1 MNKDLRVLMTYI
13 AHNQMDK
20 ARDFVKKF
28 CESNEVKSD
37 YGYCNM
43 LLSQL
48 RRSGG
53 YLMEL
58 PPDIKNLLFKEDVSG
73 TFLPERYYVSEREA
87 ALTERILRKNRS
99 AQRLSS
105 AGINY
110 LNATL
115 LYGESGTGKTQ
126 FGRYLAYTMGVPF
139 CYFNLSR
146 TIDSLMGGTSKNLS
160 KVFDYVKSTPCVFMI
175 DELDAVSSNR
185 STCDGSS
192 AGSEM
197 NRTTISLM
205 QNLDQLSSDVVL
217 LSATNRPELIDD
229 AVKRRFSIKHEVQ
242 VFSPEE
248 LLQMSEHFLADVKAH
263 ADFRVEYD
271 REELFR
277 YCASGVKQ
285 SEVIDTLTEAL
296 AAAIEKDAVMVFPQH
311 TACSR

>member
-1 MNKDLRVLMTYI
+1 MNSNLRSLMTFV
-13 AHNQMDK
+13 ANNQMDK

-58 PPDIKNLLFKEDVSG
+58 PPDIQSLLFKEDVSG
-73 TFLPERYYVSEREA
+73 IFIPERYYVSEREA

-99 AQRLSS
+99 AQRLAN

-146 TIDSLMGGTSKNLS
+146 TVDSLMGGTSKNLN
-160 KVFDYVKSTPCVFMI
+160 KVFNYIKGTPCVFMI

-185 STCDGSS
+185 ASSDSTS
-192 AGSEM
+192 ASGEM
-197 NRTTISLM
+197 NRITISLM

-217 LSATNRPELIDD
+217 LAATNRPELIDD
-229 AVKRRFSIKHEVQ
+229 AVKRRFSIRHEVQ
-242 VFSPEE
+242 VLSPEE

-271 REELFR
+271 REELVR
-277 YCASGVKQ
+277 YCGSGVKQ
-285 SEVIDTLTEAL
+285 SEVIDMLTESL
-296 AAAIEKDAVMVFPQH
+296 AEAVEKDTAMHFPD
-311 TACSR
+311 

>member
-1 MNKDLRVLMTYI
+1 MNSNLRSLMSFV
-13 AHNQMDK
+13 ADNQMDK

-58 PPDIKNLLFKEDVSG
+58 PSDIQNLLFKEDVSV
-73 TFLPERYYVSEREA
+73 TFIPERYYVSEREA
-87 ALTERILRKNRS
+87 SLTERILCKNRS
-99 AQRLSS
+99 AQRLGN

-146 TIDSLMGGTSKNLS
+146 TVDSLMGGTSKNLN
-160 KVFDYVKSTPCVFMI
+160 KVFNYIKGTPCVFMI

-185 STCDGSS
+185 ARSDSTS
-192 AGSEM
+192 ASGEM

-217 LSATNRPELIDD
+217 LAATNRPELIDD
-229 AVKRRFSIKHEVQ
+229 AVKRRFPIWHEVQ
-242 VFSPEE
+242 VLSPDE
-248 LLQMSEHFLADVKAH
+248 LLQMSEHFLADVRAH
-263 ADFRVEYD
+263 ADFHVEYD
-271 REELFR
+271 RGELVR
-277 YCASGVKQ
+277 YCGSGVKQ
-285 SEVIDTLTEAL
+285 SEVIDMLTESL
-296 AAAIEKDAVMVFPQH
+296 AEAVEKDTAMHFPD
-311 TACSR
+311 

>member
-1 MNKDLRVLMTYI
+1 MNSNLRSLMSFV
-13 AHNQMDK
+13 ADNQMDK

-43 LLSQL
+43 LLNRL

-58 PPDIKNLLFKEDVSG
+58 PSDIQNLLFKEDVSG
-73 TFLPERYYVSEREA
+73 TFIPERYYVSEREA
-87 ALTERILRKNRS
+87 SLTERILCKNRS
-99 AQRLSS
+99 AQRLGN

-146 TIDSLMGGTSKNLS
+146 TVDSLMGGTSKNLN
-160 KVFDYVKSTPCVFMI
+160 KVFNYIKGTPCVFMI

-185 STCDGSS
+185 ARSDSTS
-192 AGSEM
+192 ASGEM

-205 QNLDQLSSDVVL
+205 QNPDQLSSDVVL
-217 LSATNRPELIDD
+217 LAATNRPELIDD
-229 AVKRRFSIKHEVQ
+229 AVKRRFPIWHEVQ
-242 VFSPEE
+242 VLSPDE
-248 LLQMSEHFLADVKAH
+248 LLQMSEHFLADVRAH
-263 ADFRVEYD
+263 ADFHVEYD
-271 REELFR
+271 RGELVR
-277 YCASGVKQ
+277 YCGSGVKQ
-285 SEVIDTLTEAL
+285 SEVIDMLTESL
-296 AAAIEKDAVMVFPQH
+296 AEAVEKDTAMHFPD
-311 TACSR
+311 

>member
-1 MNKDLRVLMTYI
+1 MNSNLRSLMSFV
-13 AHNQMDK
+13 ADNQMDK

-43 LLSQL
+43 LLNRL

-58 PPDIKNLLFKEDVSG
+58 PSDIQNLLFKEDVSG
-73 TFLPERYYVSEREA
+73 TFIPERYYVSEREA
-87 ALTERILRKNRS
+87 SLTERILCKNRS
-99 AQRLSS
+99 AQRLGN

-146 TIDSLMGGTSKNLS
+146 TVDSLMGGTSKNLN
-160 KVFDYVKSTPCVFMI
+160 KVFNYIKGTPCVFMI

-185 STCDGSS
+185 ARSDSTS
-192 AGSEM
+192 ASGEM

-217 LSATNRPELIDD
+217 LAATNRPELIDD
-229 AVKRRFSIKHEVQ
+229 AVKRRFPIWHEVQ
-242 VFSPEE
+242 VLSPDE
-248 LLQMSEHFLADVKAH
+248 LLQMSENFLADVRAH
-263 ADFRVEYD
+263 ADFHVEYD
-271 REELFR
+271 RGELVR
-277 YCASGVKQ
+277 YCGSGVKQ
-285 SEVIDTLTEAL
+285 SEVIDTLVESLAEA
-296 AAAIEKDAVMVFPQH
+296 AEKDAAMIFPD
-311 TACSR
+311 

>member
-1 MNKDLRVLMTYI
+1 MNSNLRSLMSFV
-13 AHNQMDK
+13 ADNQMDK

-43 LLSQL
+43 LLNRL

-58 PPDIKNLLFKEDVSG
+58 PSDIQNLLFKEDVSV
-73 TFLPERYYVSEREA
+73 TFIPERYYVSEREA
-87 ALTERILRKNRS
+87 SLTERILCKNRS
-99 AQRLSS
+99 AQRLGN

-139 CYFNLSR
+139 CYFNLFR
-146 TIDSLMGGTSKNLS
+146 TVDSLMGGTSKNLN
-160 KVFDYVKSTPCVFMI
+160 KVFNYIKGTPCVFMI

-185 STCDGSS
+185 ARSDSTS
-192 AGSEM
+192 ASGEM

-217 LSATNRPELIDD
+217 LAATNRPELIDD
-229 AVKRRFSIKHEVQ
+229 AVKRRFPIWHEVQ
-242 VFSPEE
+242 VLSPDE
-248 LLQMSEHFLADVKAH
+248 LLQMSEHFLADVRAH
-263 ADFRVEYD
+263 ADFHVEYD
-271 REELFR
+271 RGELVR
-277 YCASGVKQ
+277 YCGSGVKQ
-285 SEVIDTLTEAL
+285 SEVIDMLTESL
-296 AAAIEKDAVMVFPQH
+296 AEAVEKDTAMHFPD
-311 TACSR
+311 

>member
-1 MNKDLRVLMTYI
+1 MNSNLRSLMSFV
-13 AHNQMDK
+13 ADNQMDK

-43 LLSQL
+43 LLNRL

-53 YLMEL
+53 CLMEL
-58 PPDIKNLLFKEDVSG
+58 PSDIQNLLFKEDVSG
-73 TFLPERYYVSEREA
+73 TFFPERYYVSEREA
-87 ALTERILRKNRS
+87 SLTERILCKNRS
-99 AQRLSS
+99 AQRLGN

-146 TIDSLMGGTSKNLS
+146 TVDSLMGGTSKNLN
-160 KVFDYVKSTPCVFMI
+160 KVFNYIKGTPCVFMI

-185 STCDGSS
+185 ARSDSTS
-192 AGSEM
+192 ASGEM

-217 LSATNRPELIDD
+217 LAATNRPELIDD
-229 AVKRRFSIKHEVQ
+229 AVKRRFPIWHEVQ
-242 VFSPEE
+242 VLSPDE
-248 LLQMSEHFLADVKAH
+248 LLQMSEHFLADVRAH
-263 ADFRVEYD
+263 ADFHVEYD
-271 REELFR
+271 KGELVR
-277 YCASGVKQ
+277 YCGSGVKQ
-285 SEVIDTLTEAL
+285 SEVIDMLTESL
-296 AAAIEKDAVMVFPQH
+296 AEAVEKDTAMHFPD
-311 TACSR
+311 

>member
-1 MNKDLRVLMTYI
+1 MNSNLRSLMSFV
-13 AHNQMDK
+13 ADNQMDK

-28 CESNEVKSD
+28 CKSNEVKSD

-58 PPDIKNLLFKEDVSG
+58 PSDIQNLLFKEDVSG
-73 TFLPERYYVSEREA
+73 TFIPERYYVSEREA
-87 ALTERILRKNRS
+87 SLTERILCKNRS
-99 AQRLSS
+99 AQRLGN

-146 TIDSLMGGTSKNLS
+146 TVDSLMGGTSKNLN
-160 KVFDYVKSTPCVFMI
+160 KVFNYIKGTPCVFMI

-185 STCDGSS
+185 ARSDSTS
-192 AGSEM
+192 ASGEM

-217 LSATNRPELIDD
+217 LAATNRPELIDD
-229 AVKRRFSIKHEVQ
+229 AVKRRFPIWHEVQ
-242 VFSPEE
+242 VLSPDE
-248 LLQMSEHFLADVKAH
+248 LLQMSEHFLADVRAH
-263 ADFRVEYD
+263 ADFHVEYD
-271 REELFR
+271 RGELVR
-277 YCASGVKQ
+277 YCGSGVKQ
-285 SEVIDTLTEAL
+285 SEVIDMLTESL
-296 AAAIEKDAVMVFPQH
+296 AEAVEKDTAMHFPD
-311 TACSR
+311 

>member
-1 MNKDLRVLMTYI
+1 MNSNLRSLMSFV
-13 AHNQMDK
+13 ADNQMDK

-43 LLSQL
+43 LLNRL

-58 PPDIKNLLFKEDVSG
+58 PSDIQNLLFKEDVSV
-73 TFLPERYYVSEREA
+73 TFIPERYYVSEREA
-87 ALTERILRKNRS
+87 SLTERILCKNRS
-99 AQRLSS
+99 AQRLGN

-146 TIDSLMGGTSKNLS
+146 TVDSLMGGTSKNLN
-160 KVFDYVKSTPCVFMI
+160 KVFNYIKGTPCVFMI

-185 STCDGSS
+185 ARSDSTS
-192 AGSEM
+192 ASGEM

-217 LSATNRPELIDD
+217 LAATNRPELIDD
-229 AVKRRFSIKHEVQ
+229 AVKRRFPIWHEVQ
-242 VFSPEE
+242 VLSPDE
-248 LLQMSEHFLADVKAH
+248 LLQMSEHFLADVRAH
-263 ADFRVEYD
+263 ADFHVEYD
-271 REELFR
+271 RGELVR
-277 YCASGVKQ
+277 YCGSGVKQ
-285 SEVIDTLTEAL
+285 SEVIDMLTESL
-296 AAAIEKDAVMVFPQH
+296 AEAVEKDTAMHFPD
-311 TACSR
+311 

>member
-1 MNKDLRVLMTYI
+1 MSFVAD
-13 AHNQMDK
+13 NQMDK

-43 LLSQL
+43 LLNRL

-58 PPDIKNLLFKEDVSG
+58 PSDIQNLLFKEDVSG
-73 TFLPERYYVSEREA
+73 TFIPERYYVSEREA
-87 ALTERILRKNRS
+87 SLTERILCKNRS
-99 AQRLSS
+99 AQRLGN

-146 TIDSLMGGTSKNLS
+146 TVDSLMGGTSKNLN
-160 KVFDYVKSTPCVFMI
+160 KVFNYIKGTPCVFMI

-185 STCDGSS
+185 ARSDSTS
-192 AGSEM
+192 ASGEM

-217 LSATNRPELIDD
+217 LAATNRPELIDD
-229 AVKRRFSIKHEVQ
+229 AVKRRFPIWHEVQ
-242 VFSPEE
+242 VLSPDE
-248 LLQMSEHFLADVKAH
+248 LLQMSEHFLADVRAH
-263 ADFRVEYD
+263 ADFHVEYD
-271 REELFR
+271 KGELVR
-277 YCASGVKQ
+277 YCGSGVKQ
-285 SEVIDTLTEAL
+285 SEVIDMLTESL
-296 AAAIEKDAVMVFPQH
+296 AEAVEKD
-311 TACSR
+311 TAMHFSD

>member
-1 MNKDLRVLMTYI
+1 MNSNLRSLMSFV
-13 AHNQMDK
+13 ADNQMDK

-37 YGYCNM
+37 FGYCNM
-43 LLSQL
+43 LLNRL

-58 PPDIKNLLFKEDVSG
+58 PSDIQNLLFKEDVSG
-73 TFLPERYYVSEREA
+73 TFIPERYYVSEREA
-87 ALTERILRKNRS
+87 SLTERILCKNRS
-99 AQRLSS
+99 AQRLGN

-146 TIDSLMGGTSKNLS
+146 TVDSLMGGTSKNLN
-160 KVFDYVKSTPCVFMI
+160 KVFNYIKGTPCVFMI

-185 STCDGSS
+185 ARSDSTS
-192 AGSEM
+192 ASGEM

-217 LSATNRPELIDD
+217 LAATNRPELIDD
-229 AVKRRFSIKHEVQ
+229 AVKRRFPIWHEVQ
-242 VFSPEE
+242 VLSPDE
-248 LLQMSEHFLADVKAH
+248 LLQMSEHFLADVRAH
-263 ADFRVEYD
+263 ADFHVEYD
-271 REELFR
+271 KGELVR
-277 YCASGVKQ
+277 YCGSGVKQ
-285 SEVIDTLTEAL
+285 SEVIDMLTESL
-296 AAAIEKDAVMVFPQH
+296 AEAVEKDTAMHFPD
-311 TACSR
+311 

>member
-1 MNKDLRVLMTYI
+1 MNRDLRSLMAFI
-13 AHNQMDK
+13 AYNQMDK

-58 PPDIKNLLFKEDVSG
+58 PPDIQNLLYKEDVSG
-73 TFLPERYYVSEREA
+73 TFIPERYYVSEREA

-99 AQRLSS
+99 AQRLGN

-146 TIDSLMGGTSKNLS
+146 TVDSLMGGTSKNLN
-160 KVFDYVKSTPCVFMI
+160 KVFNYIKGIPCVFMI

-185 STCDGSS
+185 ARSDSTS
-192 AGSEM
+192 ASGEM

-217 LSATNRPELIDD
+217 LAATNRPELIDD
-229 AVKRRFSIKHEVQ
+229 AVKRRFPIRHEVQ
-242 VFSPEE
+242 VLSPDE
-248 LLQMSEHFLADVKAH
+248 LLQMSEHFLADVRAH
-263 ADFRVEYD
+263 ADFHVEYD
-271 REELFR
+271 RGELVR
-277 YCASGVKQ
+277 YCGSGVKQ
-285 SEVIDTLTEAL
+285 SEVIDMLTESL
-296 AAAIEKDAVMVFPQH
+296 AEAVEKDTAMHFPD
-311 TACSR
+311 

>member
-1 MNKDLRVLMTYI
+1 MNSNLRSLMSFV
-13 AHNQMDK
+13 ADNQMDK

-37 YGYCNM
+37 YGYCNK
-43 LLSQL
+43 LLNRL

-58 PPDIKNLLFKEDVSG
+58 PSDIQNLLFKEDVSG
-73 TFLPERYYVSEREA
+73 TFIPERYYVSEREA
-87 ALTERILRKNRS
+87 SLTERILCKNRS
-99 AQRLSS
+99 AQRLGN

-146 TIDSLMGGTSKNLS
+146 TVDSLMGGTSKNLN
-160 KVFDYVKSTPCVFMI
+160 KVFNYIKGTPCVFMI

-185 STCDGSS
+185 ARSDSTS
-192 AGSEM
+192 ASGEM

-217 LSATNRPELIDD
+217 LAATNRPELIDD
-229 AVKRRFSIKHEVQ
+229 AVKRRFPIWHEVQ
-242 VFSPEE
+242 VLSPDE
-248 LLQMSEHFLADVKAH
+248 LLQMSENFLADVRAH
-263 ADFRVEYD
+263 ADFHVEYD
-271 REELFR
+271 RGELVR
-277 YCASGVKQ
+277 YCGSGVKQ
-285 SEVIDTLTEAL
+285 SEVIDTLVESLAEAV
-296 AAAIEKDAVMVFPQH
+296 EKDAAMIFPD
-311 TACSR
+311 

>member
-1 MNKDLRVLMTYI
+1 MNSNLRSLMSFV
-13 AHNQMDK
+13 ADNQMDK

-43 LLSQL
+43 LLNRL

-58 PPDIKNLLFKEDVSG
+58 PSDIQNLLFKEDVSG
-73 TFLPERYYVSEREA
+73 TFIPERYYVSEREA
-87 ALTERILRKNRS
+87 SLTERILCKNRS
-99 AQRLSS
+99 AQRLGN

-126 FGRYLAYTMGVPF
+126 FGRYLAYTMGVSF

-146 TIDSLMGGTSKNLS
+146 TVDSLMGGTSKNLN
-160 KVFDYVKSTPCVFMI
+160 KVFNYIKGTPCVFMI

-185 STCDGSS
+185 ARSDSTS
-192 AGSEM
+192 ASGEM

-217 LSATNRPELIDD
+217 LAATNRPELIDD
-229 AVKRRFSIKHEVQ
+229 AVKRRFPIWHEVQ
-242 VFSPEE
+242 VLSPDE
-248 LLQMSEHFLADVKAH
+248 LLQMSEHFLADVRAH
-263 ADFRVEYD
+263 ADFHVEYD
-271 REELFR
+271 KGELVR
-277 YCASGVKQ
+277 YCGSGVKQ
-285 SEVIDTLTEAL
+285 SEVIDMLTESL
-296 AAAIEKDAVMVFPQH
+296 AEAVEKDTAMHFPD
-311 TACSR
+311 

>member
-1 MNKDLRVLMTYI
+1 MNSNLRSLMSFV
-13 AHNQMDK
+13 ADNQMDK

-43 LLSQL
+43 LLNRL

-58 PPDIKNLLFKEDVSG
+58 PSDIQNLLFKEDVSG
-73 TFLPERYYVSEREA
+73 TFIPERYYVSEREA

-99 AQRLSS
+99 AQRLAN

-146 TIDSLMGGTSKNLS
+146 TVDSLMGDTSKNLN
-160 KVFDYVKSTPCVFMI
+160 KVFNYIKGTPCVFMI

-185 STCDGSS
+185 ARSDSTS
-192 AGSEM
+192 ASGEM

-217 LSATNRPELIDD
+217 LAATNRPELIDD
-229 AVKRRFSIKHEVQ
+229 TVKRRFSIRHEVQ
-242 VFSPEE
+242 VLSPEE

-271 REELFR
+271 REELVR

-285 SEVIDTLTEAL
+285 SEVIDMLTESL
-296 AAAIEKDAVMVFPQH
+296 AEAVEKDTAMHFPD
-311 TACSR
+311 

>member
-1 MNKDLRVLMTYI
+1 MNRDLRSLMAFI
-13 AHNQMDK
+13 AYNQMDK

-58 PPDIKNLLFKEDVSG
+58 PSDIQNLLFKEDVSV
-73 TFLPERYYVSEREA
+73 TFIPERYYVSEREA

-99 AQRLSS
+99 AQRLGN

-146 TIDSLMGGTSKNLS
+146 TVDSLMGGTSKNLN
-160 KVFDYVKSTPCVFMI
+160 KVFNYIKGTPCVFMI

-185 STCDGSS
+185 ARSDSTS
-192 AGSEM
+192 ASGEM

-217 LSATNRPELIDD
+217 LAATNRPELIDD
-229 AVKRRFSIKHEVQ
+229 AVKRRFPIWHEVQ
-242 VFSPEE
+242 VLSPDE
-248 LLQMSEHFLADVKAH
+248 LLQMSEHFLADVRAH
-263 ADFRVEYD
+263 ADFHVEYD
-271 REELFR
+271 RGELVR
-277 YCASGVKQ
+277 YCGSGVKQ
-285 SEVIDTLTEAL
+285 SEVIDMLTESL
-296 AAAIEKDAVMVFPQH
+296 AEAVEKDTAMHFPD
-311 TACSR
+311 

>member
-1 MNKDLRVLMTYI
+1 MNSNLRSLMSFV
-13 AHNQMDK
+13 ADNQMDK

-43 LLSQL
+43 LLNRL

-58 PPDIKNLLFKEDVSG
+58 PSDIQNLLFKEDVSG
-73 TFLPERYYVSEREA
+73 TFIPERYYVSEREA
-87 ALTERILRKNRS
+87 SLTERILCKNRS
-99 AQRLSS
+99 AQRLGN

-146 TIDSLMGGTSKNLS
+146 TVDSLMGGTSKNLN
-160 KVFDYVKSTPCVFMI
+160 KVFNYIKGTPCVFMI

-185 STCDGSS
+185 ARSDSTS
-192 AGSEM
+192 ASGEM

-217 LSATNRPELIDD
+217 LAATNRPELIDD
-229 AVKRRFSIKHEVQ
+229 AVKRRFPIWHEVQ
-242 VFSPEE
+242 VLSPDE
-248 LLQMSEHFLADVKAH
+248 LLQMSEHFLADVRAH
-263 ADFRVEYD
+263 ADFHVEYD
-271 REELFR
+271 RGELVR
-277 YCASGVKQ
+277 YCGSGVKQ
-285 SEVIDTLTEAL
+285 SEVIDMLVESLAEAV
-296 AAAIEKDAVMVFPQH
+296 EKDAAMIFPD
-311 TACSR
+311 

>member
-1 MNKDLRVLMTYI
+1 MNSNLRSLMSFV
-13 AHNQMDK
+13 ADNQMDK

-43 LLSQL
+43 LLNRL

-58 PPDIKNLLFKEDVSG
+58 PSDIQNLLFKEDVSG
-73 TFLPERYYVSEREA
+73 TFIPERYYVSEREA
-87 ALTERILRKNRS
+87 SLTERILCKKRS
-99 AQRLSS
+99 AQRLGN

-146 TIDSLMGGTSKNLS
+146 TVDSLMGGTSKNLN
-160 KVFDYVKSTPCVFMI
+160 KVFNYIKGTPCVFMI

-185 STCDGSS
+185 ARSDSTS
-192 AGSEM
+192 ASGEM

-217 LSATNRPELIDD
+217 LAATNRPELIDD
-229 AVKRRFSIKHEVQ
+229 AVKRRFPIWHEVQ
-242 VFSPEE
+242 VLSPDE
-248 LLQMSEHFLADVKAH
+248 LLQMSEHFLADVRAH
-263 ADFRVEYD
+263 ADFHVEYD
-271 REELFR
+271 KGELVR
-277 YCASGVKQ
+277 YCGSGVKQ
-285 SEVIDTLTEAL
+285 SEVIDMLTESL
-296 AAAIEKDAVMVFPQH
+296 AEAVEKDTAMHFPD
-311 TACSR
+311 

>member
-1 MNKDLRVLMTYI
+1 MNSNLRSLMSFV
-13 AHNQMDK
+13 ADNQMDK

-43 LLSQL
+43 LLNRL

-58 PPDIKNLLFKEDVSG
+58 PPDIQSLLFKEDVSG
-73 TFLPERYYVSEREA
+73 TFIPERYYVSEREA

-99 AQRLSS
+99 AQRLAN

-126 FGRYLAYTMGVPF
+126 FGRYLAYTMHVPF

-146 TIDSLMGGTSKNLS
+146 TVDSLMGGTSKNLN
-160 KVFDYVKSTPCVFMI
+160 KVFNYIKGTPCVFMI

-185 STCDGSS
+185 ASSDSTS
-192 AGSEM
+192 ASGEM
-197 NRTTISLM
+197 NRITISLM

-217 LSATNRPELIDD
+217 LAATNRPELIDD
-229 AVKRRFSIKHEVQ
+229 AVKRRFSIRHEVQ
-242 VFSPEE
+242 VLSPDE

-271 REELFR
+271 REELVR
-277 YCASGVKQ
+277 YCGSGVKQ
-285 SEVIDTLTEAL
+285 SEVIDMLTESL
-296 AAAIEKDAVMVFPQH
+296 AEAVEKD
-311 TACSR
+311 TAMHFSD

>member
-1 MNKDLRVLMTYI
+1 MNSNLRSLMTFI
-13 AHNQMDK
+13 AYNQMDK
-20 ARDFVKKF
+20 ARDFVKKY
-28 CESNEVKSD
+28 CEANEVKSD
-37 YGYCNM
+37 YGYCNV

-58 PPDIKNLLFKEDVSG
+58 PPDIQNLLFKEDVSG
-73 TFLPERYYVSEREA
+73 TFIPERYYVSEREA
-87 ALTERILRKNRS
+87 VLTERILRKNRS
-99 AQRLSS
+99 AQRLSN

-146 TIDSLMGGTSKNLS
+146 TVDSLMGGSSKNLN
-160 KVFDYVKSTPCVFMI
+160 KVFNYIKGIPCVFMI
-175 DELDAVSSNR
+175 DELDAISSNR
-185 STCDGSS
+185 ASS
-192 AGSEM
+192 ASTSASSEM

-217 LSATNRPELIDD
+217 LAATNRPELVDD
-229 AVKRRFSIKHEVQ
+229 AVKRRFSIRHELK
-242 VFSPEE
+242 VFSPDE
-248 LLQMSEHFLADVKAH
+248 LLCMAEQFLADVKAH

-271 REELFR
+271 REALSR
-277 YCASGVKQ
+277 ACASGMKQ
-285 SEVIDTLTEAL
+285 SEVIDMLTESLAEAL
-296 AAAIEKDAVMVFPQH
+296 EKDAAMFFPQ
-311 TACSR
+311 

>member
-1 MNKDLRVLMTYI
+1 MNSNLRSLMSFV
-13 AHNQMDK
+13 ADNQMDK

-43 LLSQL
+43 LLNRL

-58 PPDIKNLLFKEDVSG
+58 PSDIQNLLFKEDVSG
-73 TFLPERYYVSEREA
+73 TFIPERYYVSEREA
-87 ALTERILRKNRS
+87 SLTERILCKNRS
-99 AQRLSS
+99 AQRLGN

-146 TIDSLMGGTSKNLS
+146 TVDSLMGGTSKNLN
-160 KVFDYVKSTPCVFMI
+160 KVFNYIKGTPCVFMI

-185 STCDGSS
+185 ARSDSTS
-192 AGSEM
+192 ASGEM

-217 LSATNRPELIDD
+217 LAATNRPELIDD
-229 AVKRRFSIKHEVQ
+229 AVKRRFPIWHEVQ
-242 VFSPEE
+242 VLSPDE
-248 LLQMSEHFLADVKAH
+248 LLQMSEHFLADVRAH
-263 ADFRVEYD
+263 ADFHVEYD
-271 REELFR
+271 KGDLVR
-277 YCASGVKQ
+277 YCGSGVKQ
-285 SEVIDTLTEAL
+285 SEVIDMLTESL
-296 AAAIEKDAVMVFPQH
+296 AEAVEKDTAMHFPD
-311 TACSR
+311 

>member
-1 MNKDLRVLMTYI
+1 MNSNLRSLMTFI
-13 AHNQMDK
+13 AYNQMDK
-20 ARDFVKKF
+20 ARDFVKKY
-28 CESNEVKSD
+28 CEANEVKSD
-37 YGYCNM
+37 YGYCNV

-58 PPDIKNLLFKEDVSG
+58 PPDIQNLLFNEDVSG
-73 TFLPERYYVSEREA
+73 TFIPERYYVSEREA
-87 ALTERILRKNRS
+87 VLTERILRKNRS
-99 AQRLSS
+99 AQRLSN

-146 TIDSLMGGTSKNLS
+146 TVDSLMGGSSKNLN
-160 KVFDYVKSTPCVFMI
+160 KVFNYIKGIPCVFMI
-175 DELDAVSSNR
+175 DELDAISSNR
-185 STCDGSS
+185 ASSDSTS
-192 AGSEM
+192 ASSEM

-217 LSATNRPELIDD
+217 LAATNRPELVDD
-229 AVKRRFSIKHEVQ
+229 AVKRRFSIRHELK
-242 VFSPEE
+242 VFSPDE
-248 LLQMSEHFLADVKAH
+248 LLCMAEQFLADVKAH

-271 REELFR
+271 REALSR
-277 YCASGVKQ
+277 ACASGMKQ
-285 SEVIDTLTEAL
+285 SEVIDMLTESL
-296 AAAIEKDAVMVFPQH
+296 AEAVEKDAAMFFPQ
-311 TACSR
+311 

>member
-1 MNKDLRVLMTYI
+1 MSFVAD
-13 AHNQMDK
+13 NQMDK

-43 LLSQL
+43 LLNRL

-58 PPDIKNLLFKEDVSG
+58 PSDIQNLLFKEDVSG
-73 TFLPERYYVSEREA
+73 TFIPERYYVSEREA
-87 ALTERILRKNRS
+87 SLTERILCKNRS
-99 AQRLSS
+99 AQRLGN

-146 TIDSLMGGTSKNLS
+146 TVDSLMGGTSKNLN
-160 KVFDYVKSTPCVFMI
+160 KVFNYIKGTPCVFMI

-185 STCDGSS
+185 ARSDSTS
-192 AGSEM
+192 ASGEM

-217 LSATNRPELIDD
+217 LAATNRPELIDD
-229 AVKRRFSIKHEVQ
+229 AVKRRFPIWHEVQ
-242 VFSPEE
+242 VLSPDE
-248 LLQMSEHFLADVKAH
+248 LLQMSEHFLADVRAH
-263 ADFRVEYD
+263 ADFHVEYD
-271 REELFR
+271 KGELVR
-277 YCASGVKQ
+277 YCGSGVKQ
-285 SEVIDTLTEAL
+285 SEVIDMLTESL
-296 AAAIEKDAVMVFPQH
+296 AEAVEKDTAMHFPD
-311 TACSR
+311 

>member
-1 MNKDLRVLMTYI
+1 MNSNLRSLMSFV
-13 AHNQMDK
+13 ADNQMDY

-43 LLSQL
+43 LLNRL

-58 PPDIKNLLFKEDVSG
+58 PSDIQNLLFKEDVSG
-73 TFLPERYYVSEREA
+73 TFIPERYYVSEREA
-87 ALTERILRKNRS
+87 VLTERILRKNRS
-99 AQRLSS
+99 AQRLGN

-146 TIDSLMGGTSKNLS
+146 TVDSLMGGTSKNLN
-160 KVFDYVKSTPCVFMI
+160 KVFNYIKGTPCVFMI

-185 STCDGSS
+185 ARSDSTS
-192 AGSEM
+192 ASGEM

-217 LSATNRPELIDD
+217 LAATNRPELIDD
-229 AVKRRFSIKHEVQ
+229 AVKRRFPIWHEVQ
-242 VFSPEE
+242 VLSPDE
-248 LLQMSEHFLADVKAH
+248 LLQMSEHFLADVRAH
-263 ADFRVEYD
+263 ADFHVEYD
-271 REELFR
+271 RGELVR
-277 YCASGVKQ
+277 YCGSGVKQ
-285 SEVIDTLTEAL
+285 SEVIDMLTESL
-296 AAAIEKDAVMVFPQH
+296 AEAVEKDTAMHFPD
-311 TACSR
+311 

>member
-1 MNKDLRVLMTYI
+1 MNRDLRSLMAFI
-13 AHNQMDK
+13 AYNQMDK

-58 PPDIKNLLFKEDVSG
+58 PPDIQNLLYKEDVSG
-73 TFLPERYYVSEREA
+73 TFIPERYYVSEREA

-99 AQRLSS
+99 AQRLGN

-146 TIDSLMGGTSKNLS
+146 TVDSLMGGTSKNLN
-160 KVFDYVKSTPCVFMI
+160 KVFNYIKGTPCVFMI

-185 STCDGSS
+185 ARSDSTS
-192 AGSEM
+192 ASGEM

-205 QNLDQLSSDVVL
+205 QNMDQLSSDVVL
-217 LSATNRPELIDD
+217 LAATNRPEMVDD

-242 VFSPEE
+242 VFTPEE
-248 LLQMSEHFLADVKAH
+248 LLQMSEHFLADVKTH

-271 REELFR
+271 RGDLVR

-285 SEVIDTLTEAL
+285 SEVIDMLTESL
-296 AAAIEKDAVMVFPQH
+296 AEAVEKDAAMIFPD
-311 TACSR
+311 

>member
-1 MNKDLRVLMTYI
+1 MNANLRSLMTFI
-13 AHNQMDK
+13 AYGQIDK
-20 ARDFVKKF
+20 ARDFVKKY
-28 CESNEVKSD
+28 CETNEVKSD
-37 YGYCNM
+37 YGACNM
-43 LLSQL
+43 LLSEL

-58 PPDIKNLLFKEDVSG
+58 PPDIQNLLFKEDISG
-73 TFLPERYYVSEREA
+73 TFIPERYYVSDREA

-99 AQRLSS
+99 AQRLGN

-146 TIDSLMGGTSKNLS
+146 TVDSLMGGTSKNLN
-160 KVFDYVKSTPCVFMI
+160 KVFNYIKGTPCVFMI

-185 STCDGSS
+185 ARSDSTS
-192 AGSEM
+192 ASGEM

-217 LSATNRPELIDD
+217 LAATNRPELIDD
-229 AVKRRFSIKHEVQ
+229 AVKRRFPIWHEVQ
-242 VFSPEE
+242 VLSPDE
-248 LLQMSEHFLADVKAH
+248 LLQMSEHFLADVRAH
-263 ADFRVEYD
+263 ADFHVEYD
-271 REELFR
+271 RGELVR
-277 YCASGVKQ
+277 YCGSGVKQ
-285 SEVIDTLTEAL
+285 SEVIDTLVESLAEAV
-296 AAAIEKDAVMVFPQH
+296 EKDAAMIFPD
-311 TACSR
+311 

>member
-1 MNKDLRVLMTYI
+1 MNSNLRSLMSFV
-13 AHNQMDK
+13 ADNQMDK

-43 LLSQL
+43 LLNRL

-58 PPDIKNLLFKEDVSG
+58 PSDIQNLFFKEDVSG
-73 TFLPERYYVSEREA
+73 TFIPERYYVSEREA
-87 ALTERILRKNRS
+87 SLTERILCKNRS
-99 AQRLSS
+99 AQRLGN

-146 TIDSLMGGTSKNLS
+146 TVDSLMGGTSKNLN
-160 KVFDYVKSTPCVFMI
+160 KVFNYIKGTPCVFMI

-185 STCDGSS
+185 ARSDSTS
-192 AGSEM
+192 ASGEM

-217 LSATNRPELIDD
+217 LAATNRPELIDD
-229 AVKRRFSIKHEVQ
+229 AVKRRFPIWHEVQ
-242 VFSPEE
+242 VLSPDE
-248 LLQMSEHFLADVKAH
+248 LLQMSEHFLADVRAH
-263 ADFRVEYD
+263 ADFHVEYD
-271 REELFR
+271 RGELVR
-277 YCASGVKQ
+277 YCGSGVKQ
-285 SEVIDTLTEAL
+285 SEVIDMLTESL
-296 AAAIEKDAVMVFPQH
+296 AEAVEKDTAMHFPD
-311 TACSR
+311 

>member
-1 MNKDLRVLMTYI
+1 MNGNLRSLMFFI
-13 AHNQMDK
+13 ANNQPDK
-20 ARDFVKKF
+20 ARAFVKQY
-28 CESNEVKSD
+28 CEANEVKSD
-37 YGYCNM
+37 IGYCNM

-48 RRSGG
+48 RRTGG

-58 PPDIKNLLFKEDVSG
+58 PPDLQNLLFKEDVSG
-73 TFLPERYYVSEREA
+73 TFLPERYFVSEREA
-87 ALTERILRKNRS
+87 SLTARILRKYRS
-99 AQRLSS
+99 AQRLSN

-139 CYFNLSR
+139 CYFNLSQ
-146 TIDSLMGGTSKNLS
+146 TVNSLMGGTSKNLN
-160 KVFDYVKSTPCVFMI
+160 KVFNYIKGTPCVFMI

-185 STCDGSS
+185 ANGDGTGSS
-192 AGSEM
+192 GEM
-197 NRTTISLM
+197 NRITVSLM

-217 LSATNRPELIDD
+217 LAATNRPELVDD
-229 AVKRRFSIKHEVQ
+229 AVKRHFSIKHEVK

-248 LLQMSEHFLADVKAH
+248 LLQMAEHFLADVRSH

-271 REELFR
+271 REDLSR

-285 SEVIDTLTEAL
+285 SEVIDLLTESLAQAVETDQAL
-296 AAAIEKDAVMVFPQH
+296 SFP
-311 TACSR
+311 R

>member
-1 MNKDLRVLMTYI
+1 MNRDLRNLMTFI
-13 AHNQMDK
+13 AYNQMDK

-58 PPDIKNLLFKEDVSG
+58 PPDIQNLLYKEDVSG
-73 TFLPERYYVSEREA
+73 TFIPERYYVSEREA

-99 AQRLSS
+99 AQRLGN

-115 LYGESGTGKTQ
+115 LYGESSTGKTQ

-146 TIDSLMGGTSKNLS
+146 TVDSLMGGTSKNLN
-160 KVFDYVKSTPCVFMI
+160 KVFNYIKGTPCVFMI

-185 STCDGSS
+185 ARSDSTS
-192 AGSEM
+192 ASGEM
-197 NRTTISLM
+197 NRITISLM
-205 QNLDQLSSDVVL
+205 QNMDQLSSDVVL
-217 LSATNRPELIDD
+217 LAATNRPELVDD
-229 AVKRRFSIKHEVQ
+229 AVKRRFSIKHKVQ
-242 VFSPEE
+242 VFTPEE
-248 LLQMSEHFLADVKAH
+248 LLQMSEHFLADVKTH

-271 REELFR
+271 RGDLAR
-277 YCASGVKQ
+277 HCASGVKQ
-285 SEVIDTLTEAL
+285 SEVIDMLTESL
-296 AAAIEKDAVMVFPQH
+296 AEAVEKDAAMIFPN
-311 TACSR
+311 